1 MAYDTRAPGGTM
13 YDEPDINRARQERLI
28 NGDRQR
34 HAPARDRSLV
44 SLIRDLRDESIN
56 LVQDEVR
63 LARAEMHEKI
73 DELRQGAIAIAT
85 GGAVL
90 AAGLL
95 MLLLAAAAGLYA
107 AMWAL
112 EVDPL
117 ISGWLSPLIIGVI
130 AAVVGWAMIAAGKKK
145 VEPSNLRPERTER
158 SLRETGS
165 WAERKV

>member
-1 MAYDTRAPGGTM
+1 MAYDTRTPGGTM
-13 YDEPDINRARQERLI
+13 YDDPDIDRARQERFI

-44 SLIRDLRDESIN
+44 ALVRDLRDESIA
-56 LVQDEVR
+56 LVQEEVR
-63 LARAEMHEKI
+63 LARAEIQEKI
-73 DELRQGAIAIAT
+73 EELRQGAISIAT

-107 AMWAL
+107 AMWAMD
-112 EVDPL
+112 VDPL
-117 ISGWLSPLIIGVI
+117 ISGWLAPLIVGAV
-130 AAVVGWAMIAAGKKK
+130 AAVIGWAMIAAGKKK